1 MAAHDGAATDI
12 MQLTLHTD
20 YAFRALLYLATQP
33 AGQLVSTEQI
43 SSSYGISRH
52 HLVRVIQT
60 LSAAG
65 YVQVSAGRAG
75 GVALAREARAIRL
88 GDVMR
93 ATEANLRVVEC
104 FDAATNTCPIMPV
117 CSLRPVLEEA
127 LRAFL
132 SVLDRYT
139 LADLVEGRSRNRLA
153 KILSG

>member
-1 MAAHDGAATDI
+1 

-20 YAFRALLYLATQP
+20 YAFRALLYLGTQHP
-33 AGQLVSTEQI
+33 GHLVSTDEI
-43 SSSYGISRH
+43 SRSYGISRH

-65 YVQVSAGRAG
+65 YVEVNPGRAG
-75 GVALAREARAIRL
+75 GVSLAREPHLIRL

-117 CSLRPVLEEA
+117 CTLQPVLEEA
-127 LRAFL
+127 LNAFL

-139 LADLVEGRSRNRLA
+139 LADLLDGRSRKRLA